1 MNQTF
6 AGLIEIGAK
15 RSQVPLEFKL
25 KGVIRKLDTSIG
37 LLRFVK
43 DIKNIYPY
51 QIYQCTYNS
60 NNCVVEVDI
69 DALRG
74 CRLD

>member
-1 MNQTF
+1 MIQTF
-6 AGLIEIGAK
+6 ARLIEIGVK
-15 RSQVPLEFKL
+15 RSQVPLDLKL
-25 KGVIRKLDTSIG
+25 KGVIRKLDMFIG

-43 DIKNIYPY
+43 DIKDIYPY
-51 QIYQCTYNS
+51 QNFQWTYNS
-60 NNCVVEVDI
+60 NSCVVEVDT